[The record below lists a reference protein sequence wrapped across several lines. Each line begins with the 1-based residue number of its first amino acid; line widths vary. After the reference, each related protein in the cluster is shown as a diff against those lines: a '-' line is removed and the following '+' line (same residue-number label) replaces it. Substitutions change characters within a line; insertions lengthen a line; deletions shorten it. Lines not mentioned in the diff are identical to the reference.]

1 MRKGFTR
8 IAILL
13 IVVLLLV
20 EFQGLCPVSAKKKQ
34 SMKEIETK
42 VEEIDP
48 KFTVQELSYRINETV
63 CSARSNKLYAQLCK
77 IDGKYQILYSKNGK
91 KYR

>member
-13 IVVLLLV
+13 IAVLVLV
-20 EFQGLCPVSAKKKQ
+20 EFQSLCPVAAKKKQ

-63 CSARSNKLYAQLCK
+63 CSARSNKFYAQLCK
-77 IDGKYQILYSKNGK
+77 IDGKAGFVFT
-91 KYR
+91 R